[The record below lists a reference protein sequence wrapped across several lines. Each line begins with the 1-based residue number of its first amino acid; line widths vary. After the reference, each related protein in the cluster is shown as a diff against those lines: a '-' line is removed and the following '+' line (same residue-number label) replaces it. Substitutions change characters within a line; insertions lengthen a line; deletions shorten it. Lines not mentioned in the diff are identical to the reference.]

1 MFEIMNKV
9 IKYMNTMYSDE
20 IQFTT
25 SLHGYED
32 LFGVH
37 KTYKTCAYVF
47 NEEIFEIFKS
57 KISTAITSTI
67 DFSINSEFAIE
78 VTPNRIILNYPDLN
92 DEDETV
98 FELHYI

>member
-1 MFEIMNKV
+1 MFEIMEKV
-9 IKYMNTMYSDE
+9 IKYMSTMYSDE

-25 SLHGYED
+25 SLHGFED

-47 NEEIFEIFKS
+47 DKEIFEIFKS
-57 KISTAITSTI
+57 KISTAIASTI
-67 DFSINSEFAIE
+67 DFNITSEFAIE
-78 VTPNRIILNYPDLN
+78 ITPNRIVLNYPDKN
-92 DEDETV
+92 DEDEIV